1 MASVSRQIG
10 WSQESNLLYQIL
22 KQITKLTAVVFALK
36 PKYKVFTA
44 LVSQTGA
51 SDPQTLSSGA
61 VTKGVTYRIDGGNDG
76 DFSNIGAPSND
87 DSTSFI
93 ATINGEPNSYGTCSL
108 LYDLGAPVAIVLE
121 NTIGNIWFEYRNVG
135 EYRVWSNSL
144 FIEDKTAIDIDAFSY
159 LNIGNYSFIANQT
172 LFPESNFDITSTISG
187 APNDDLLA
195 KNRLEIKVY
204 N

>member
-22 KQITKLTAVVFALK
+22 NQITKLTAVVFALK
-36 PKYKVFTA
+36 PKYRVFTA
-44 LVSQTGA
+44 LLSQTGA

-76 DFSNIGAPSND
+76 DFSNVGAPSND

-93 ATINGEPNSYGTCSL
+93 AINNETPNSYGSCAL
-108 LYDLGAPVAIVLE
+108 LYDTGAPVVIVLE
-121 NTIGNIWFEYRNVG
+121 NTIGNIWFEYLNLG
-135 EYRVWSNSL
+135 EYRVNSNSL
-144 FIEDKTAIDIDAFSY
+144 FTEDKTAVDIDAFSWS
-159 LNIGNYSFIANQT
+159 NISNYSFITNET
-172 LFPESNFDITSTISG
+172 LFPENYFNITSTISG
-187 APNDDLLA
+187 SPNDDLLV